1 MLPEAYTLTCNID
14 IACVCMCFPS
24 QVLFSKTFS
33 FLLFIYQLAVS
44 LTLSNQ
50 RGKGV
55 LARCQLVG
63 SRDVFLRNTNY
74 VRAGGGGWV
83 GEAAPAMEIM

>member
-1 MLPEAYTLTCNID
+1 M
-14 IACVCMCFPS
+14 
-24 QVLFSKTFS
+24 
-33 FLLFIYQLAVS
+33 S
-44 LTLSNQ
+44 LTLSNK